1 LHVRHTVRAVDH
13 GQLLPDDPARAGG
26 RGADR
31 RLLTH
36 WGAVPGDP
44 AAGTAGPALHDAVRV
59 PDRVG
64 RVPLRADLH
73 LDDGR
78 EDDPGG
84 HRRVHGPLHDGLRPA
99 GRGRHPG
106 GDPARDHRRGLPA
119 LHRGWP
125 GLRGGEGMSEWRD
138 AVYRQPANL
147 AAAAEAFAD
156 AIAELDL
163 ETMRHG
169 TIVFAGIGASS
180 HALVPAVLALRAA
193 GRRAFALQATEL
205 DDASARELADA
216 FVLVS
221 QSGASTETVAAL
233 ERIQGV
239 PMVAISARGD
249 SPLAEA
255 ADAWLPLGP
264 EPDTPVATLSY
275 TATLQALGM
284 LCDALL
290 NETGSAWSDLPA
302 LAEEVLAANAERAAE
317 RAGAFAEVTALEA
330 VGGGPGLASARETAL
345 LAREA
350 LRLPATAMD
359 TREYLHGPLE
369 AVAPGFGAVV
379 FGRERERALAES
391 MSSFGAEVLLV
402 GDRNADVPG
411 LALPEVPPIAAP
423 ILQILPVQLLVDAV
437 ADRRGLTIGEL
448 RRHQDDTKVA

>member
-1 LHVRHTVRAVDH
+1 
-13 GQLLPDDPARAGG
+13 
-26 RGADR
+26 
-31 RLLTH
+31 
-36 WGAVPGDP
+36 
-44 AAGTAGPALHDAVRV
+44 
-59 PDRVG
+59 
-64 RVPLRADLH
+64 
-73 LDDGR
+73 
-78 EDDPGG
+78 
-84 HRRVHGPLHDGLRPA
+84 
-99 GRGRHPG
+99 
-106 GDPARDHRRGLPA
+106 
-119 LHRGWP
+119 
-125 GLRGGEGMSEWRD
+125 MSEWRD

-163 ETMRHG
+163 ETLRHG